1 MKRQIKSS
9 ECLNGQ
15 TVNFSVDRW
24 SNVRNKAMLCAVVT
38 TKNVENYLVDTNDT
52 QYDYTSD
59 NSYTEEYLKDVPKNS
74 IINCEKKFTCTVK
87 SLVADNIFSVKV
99 CTLNFKRI
107 QVLV

>member
-52 QYDYTSD
+52 QS
-59 NSYTEEYLKDVPKNS
+59 NSS
-74 IINCEKKFTCTVK
+74 IKSGKEFIVLSFKKTPLFT
-87 SLVADNIFSVKV
+87 F
-99 CTLNFKRI
+99 F
-107 QVLV
+107 